1 MDNPYSRSIRYND
14 PGEMIKVTQV
24 KANDDFTLDLKFS
37 DGSVKRFD
45 VKPYLKYGVFVE
57 LRDLDYFK
65 KVKLAFGTIQWPNEQ
80 DIAPDTLFLEGT
92 VHDSVNEQ
100 FR

>member
-1 MDNPYSRSIRYND
+1 
-14 PGEMIKVTQV
+14 MIKVV
-24 KANDDFTLDLKFS
+24 DVRANDDFTLDLRFS
-37 DGSVKRFD
+37 DGSVKKFD
-45 VKPYLKYGVFVE
+45 VKPYLKYGVFIE
-57 LRDLDYFK
+57 LNDLGYFK

-92 VHDSVNEQ
+92 VPDSVNEP

>member
-1 MDNPYSRSIRYND
+1 
-14 PGEMIKVTQV
+14 MIKVV
-24 KANDDFTLDLKFS
+24 DVRANNDFTLDLKFS

-45 VKPYLKYGVFVE
+45 VKPYLKYEVFTE
-57 LRDLDYFK
+57 LNDFNYFK

-92 VHDSVNEQ
+92 LLDSANQ
-100 FR
+100 HSK

>member
-1 MDNPYSRSIRYND
+1 
-14 PGEMIKVTQV
+14 MIKVTHV

-45 VKPYLKYGVFVE
+45 VKPYLKYGVFAE
-57 LRDLDYFK
+57 LSDLGYFK

-92 VHDSVNEQ
+92 VLDSFSEQ
-100 FR
+100 FK

>member
-1 MDNPYSRSIRYND
+1 
-14 PGEMIKVTQV
+14 MIKVV
-24 KANDDFTLDLKFS
+24 DVRANDDFTLDLRFS

-45 VKPYLKYGVFVE
+45 VKPYLKYDVFTE
-57 LRDLDYFK
+57 LNDVRYFK

-92 VHDSVNEQ
+92 VLDSVNEP

>member
-1 MDNPYSRSIRYND
+1 MIRVVD
-14 PGEMIKVTQV
+14 V

-37 DGSVKRFD
+37 DGSIKRFD
-45 VKPYLKYGVFVE
+45 VKPYLKYGVFTE
-57 LRDLDYFK
+57 LNDLNYFK

-92 VHDSVNEQ
+92 LLDSANQ
-100 FR
+100 NLQ

>member
-1 MDNPYSRSIRYND
+1 
-14 PGEMIKVTQV
+14 MIKVV
-24 KANDDFTLDLKFS
+24 EVRANNDFTLDLRFS

-45 VKPYLKYGVFVE
+45 VKPYLKYEVFKE
-57 LRDLDYFK
+57 LNDFNYFK

-92 VHDSVNEQ
+92 LLDSPKQ
-100 FR
+100 RPQ